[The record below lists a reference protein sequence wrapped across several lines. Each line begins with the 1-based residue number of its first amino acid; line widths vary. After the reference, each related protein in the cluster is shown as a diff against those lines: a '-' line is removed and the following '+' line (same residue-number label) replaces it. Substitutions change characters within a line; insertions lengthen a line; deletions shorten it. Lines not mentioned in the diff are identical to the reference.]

1 MWRFNVAPAF
11 MLFFAHFSK
20 VKKTQKKRKRK
31 KGTDPLESLYIFGV
45 HRFFV
50 TFRSCWNP
58 SGFSDS
64 ILEKKKVPTPWNPY
78 TIFGSI
84 LKSEKKGLFP
94 ILLESFGILW
104 FSFRKEKGTDPL
116 KSLYNF
122 GARGSFF
129 SFRSRWNPSG
139 FCDSILEKKKVP
151 TPWNPYTFPSFIS
164 KILFPIP
171 LESFGKSGF
180 AFRKICFRSCWNPSV
195 SSGSLFGK

>member
-1 MWRFNVAPAF
+1 

-20 VKKTQKKRKRK
+20 VKETQKKRKRK
-31 KGTDPLESLYIFGV
+31 KGTDPLKSLYIFGV
-45 HRFFV
+45 HRFFF

-64 ILEKKKVPTPWNPY
+64 ILKKKKVPTPWNPY

-84 LKSEKKGLFP
+84 LKSEKKSLFP

-122 GARGSFF
+122 VGGLGKRKKTRKESRFF
-129 SFRSRWNPSG
+129 F
-139 FCDSILEKKKVP
+139 KKVP
-151 TPWNPYTFPSFIS
+151 TPWNPYT
-164 KILFPIP
+164 ILGSTDFFLVSDPVGILRDFPIRFWEKKRYRP
-171 LESFGKSGF
+171 LGIPIQFWG
-180 AFRKICFRSCWNPSV
+180 A
-195 SSGSLFGK
+195 